1 MSALARVQRMLALL
15 RDPRV
20 AKLPRFAVL
29 AAAAYL
35 LWPVDLLPEI
45 ALPIVGWLDDAT
57 LIWMALRWLTKAG
70 RRSGQGRPARHPD
83 RQAHRLTRLVPTSR
97 RRCDARSDATVAA
110 VVHGIRA
117 RRRSARARAI
127 SLRATGSPWLA
138 QCYCTPSR

>member
-1 MSALARVQRMLALL
+1 MNLALRIQRLVMFL

-70 RRSGQGRPARHPD
+70 EEADQKAGALDIPTAKRID
-83 RQAHRLTRLVPTSR
+83 R
-97 RRCDARSDATVAA
+97 
-110 VVHGIRA
+110 
-117 RRRSARARAI
+117 
-127 SLRATGSPWLA
+127 
-138 QCYCTPSR
+138 

>member
-1 MSALARVQRMLALL
+1 MTLAMRLQRLVMFL

-35 LWPVDLLPEI
+35 LWPVDLLPEL

-70 RRSGQGRPARHPD
+70 EDVEKAAGPLD
-83 RQAHRLTRLVPTSR
+83 VPTAKR
-97 RRCDARSDATVAA
+97 ID
-110 VVHGIRA
+110 
-117 RRRSARARAI
+117 
-127 SLRATGSPWLA
+127 
-138 QCYCTPSR
+138 

>member
-1 MSALARVQRMLALL
+1 MNTLARIQRMLALL

-70 RRSGQGRPARHPD
+70 DEADQKAGALD
-83 RQAHRLTRLVPTSR
+83 IPTAKR
-97 RRCDARSDATVAA
+97 ID
-110 VVHGIRA
+110 
-117 RRRSARARAI
+117 
-127 SLRATGSPWLA
+127 
-138 QCYCTPSR
+138 Q

>member
-1 MSALARVQRMLALL
+1 MTMAMRLQRLLMFL

-29 AAAAYL
+29 AAGAYL

-70 RRSGQGRPARHPD
+70 EDAEKTAGPLD
-83 RQAHRLTRLVPTSR
+83 IPTAKR
-97 RRCDARSDATVAA
+97 ID
-110 VVHGIRA
+110 
-117 RRRSARARAI
+117 
-127 SLRATGSPWLA
+127 
-138 QCYCTPSR
+138 

>member
-1 MSALARVQRMLALL
+1 MTTMMRIQRLLAFL

-35 LWPVDLLPEI
+35 LWPVDLLPEM

-70 RRSGQGRPARHPD
+70 EEAEQKAGGRLD
-83 RQAHRLTRLVPTSR
+83 IPT
-97 RRCDARSDATVAA
+97 
-110 VVHGIRA
+110 A
-117 RRRSARARAI
+117 RRVD
-127 SLRATGSPWLA
+127 
-138 QCYCTPSR
+138 

>member
-1 MSALARVQRMLALL
+1 MTMLLRLQRMLTFL

-29 AAAAYL
+29 AAGAYL

-70 RRSGQGRPARHPD
+70 EEAEQKAGVLD
-83 RQAHRLTRLVPTSR
+83 IPTAKR
-97 RRCDARSDATVAA
+97 ID
-110 VVHGIRA
+110 
-117 RRRSARARAI
+117 
-127 SLRATGSPWLA
+127 
-138 QCYCTPSR
+138 

>member
-1 MSALARVQRMLALL
+1 MSALLRVQRLLSFL

-57 LIWMALRWLTKAG
+57 LIWMALRWLSKAG
-70 RRSGQGRPARHPD
+70 EEAEQKVAVLDIPTAK
-83 RQAHRLTRLVPTSR
+83 RL
-97 RRCDARSDATVAA
+97 D
-110 VVHGIRA
+110 
-117 RRRSARARAI
+117 
-127 SLRATGSPWLA
+127 
-138 QCYCTPSR
+138 